1 MADNGKKKNGEDAK
15 KKGGTETKDP
25 GGKKGGIEGNG
36 QNGGLQGW
44 KKLLYG
50 ASIMVSL
57 GGSFLLL
64 IFTFLI
70 NDALDRTQAAV
81 TSNIIDIQNELSAL
95 ELALFSAEGSLDG
108 LDATMAGLSDSMGP
122 LSAGLASTA
131 SSLDGM
137 ADSIASIPLIGNIP
151 AVGELRDGGASL
163 KQSAAGLNQTA
174 ATFEGQAAQLSDL
187 KSRVGEIRAGVSAQ
201 KQTLAGTLK
210 AMDDIFGL
218 IKVANLL
225 FFIVVLCM
233 FLMLVMN
240 SAAGI
245 L

>member
-1 MADNGKKKNGEDAK
+1 MADNGKNKNGEGGGNPK
-15 KKGGTETKDP
+15 KKAGTEAKDS
-25 GGKKGGIEGNG
+25 GEKNGSGN
-36 QNGGLQGW
+36 GLQGW

-70 NDALDRTQAAV
+70 NDAIDRTQAAV
-81 TSNIIDIQNELSAL
+81 TSNILDVQDELSAL

-108 LDATMAGLSDSMGP
+108 LNATMAGLGDSMGP
-122 LSAGLASTA
+122 LAAGLGSTA
-131 SSLDGM
+131 DSLGGM

-151 AVGELRDGGASL
+151 ALGELRSGGASL
-163 KQSAAGLNQTA
+163 RQSAAGLNLTA
-174 ATFEGQAAQLSDL
+174 ATFEGQTAQLSDL
-187 KSRVGEIRAGVSAQ
+187 KSRVGDIRAGVSAQ

-210 AMDDIFGL
+210 SMEETFGL
-218 IKVANLL
+218 VKVANLL

-240 SAAGI
+240 SAAGM

>member
-1 MADNGKKKNGEDAK
+1 MAGKKENAEAEEPH
-15 KKGGTETKDP
+15 T
-25 GGKKGGIEGNG
+25 
-36 QNGGLQGW
+36 GW

-81 TSNIIDIQNELSAL
+81 TSNILDVQNELSAL
-95 ELALFSAEGSLDG
+95 ELALFSAESSLDG
-108 LDATMAGLSDSMGP
+108 LNATIAGLADSMVP
-122 LSAGLASTA
+122 LSAGLGSTA
-131 SSLDGM
+131 DSLGGL
-137 ADSIASIPLIGNIP
+137 AGTLSSIPLIGNIP
-151 AVGELRDGGASL
+151 AVGQLRDGGASL
-163 KQSAAGLNQTA
+163 KQSATGLNTTA
-174 ATFEGQAAQLSDL
+174 ATFAGQAAQLSDL
-187 KSRVGEIRAGVSAQ
+187 KARIGDIRGGVSAQ
-201 KQTLAGTLK
+201 KQTLAKTLT
-210 AMDDIFGL
+210 AMNEIFGL

-245 L
+245 I